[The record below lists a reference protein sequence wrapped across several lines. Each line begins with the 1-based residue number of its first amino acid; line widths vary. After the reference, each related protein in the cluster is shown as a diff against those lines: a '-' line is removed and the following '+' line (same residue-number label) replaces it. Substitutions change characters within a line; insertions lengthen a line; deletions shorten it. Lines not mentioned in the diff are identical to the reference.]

1 MNLPEVFEACQ
12 QNQVAVELNASYQR
26 LDLSD
31 VNVIAAR
38 KRGLMVSIGTDAHH
52 VKELSGMTLGVQQAR
67 RAWLTKQQVLNAL
80 PLAELK
86 AFLAKE

>member
-1 MNLPEVFEACQ
+1 
-12 QNQVAVELNASYQR
+12 
-26 LDLSD
+26 
-31 VNVIAAR
+31 
-38 KRGLMVSIGTDAHH
+38 MVSIGTDSHH